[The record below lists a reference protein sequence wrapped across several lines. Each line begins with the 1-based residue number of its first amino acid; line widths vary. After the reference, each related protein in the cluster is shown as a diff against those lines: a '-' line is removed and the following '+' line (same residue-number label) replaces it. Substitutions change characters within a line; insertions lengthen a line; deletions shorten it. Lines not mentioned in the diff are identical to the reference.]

1 MIYSTRSVKD
11 QANKKLKVSQLNH
24 NDDLPSVHV
33 SEQRSH
39 DKDCHIDNLNSPN
52 PRQRSQAAQELGRLK
67 ADYAVPNLITLLK
80 EDVNTYVRSAA
91 AEALGHIG
99 KSDAI
104 FPLMDALHDPCSF
117 VRRAAAIALG
127 QMQAK
132 EAQGALLNALDD
144 GNFYVRRAAIN
155 AIGKLGIPD
164 MSAVLLPLLSTP
176 DPRIRRTV
184 IIALRRLNAQE
195 AAPQMV
201 EMLKTYLA
209 APSQRDLPVV
219 KTLVVALGD
228 LQPPDA
234 IPVLADI
241 VRGYV
246 GARSLAASALGEI
259 GGQEGGSVL
268 VEALADKSVNLE
280 LAALKSLGRIQYQ
293 PALPAVREFLTSPD
307 PRLRRTAALTVGNLK
322 DTTSIPTLLSMAY
335 DDSSPLVRPA
345 AIEALGTLGEKT
357 LIPQLLPLVDDT
369 NAYLRAALAHTLS
382 VLDGATPEVHVA
394 LEKLAQDQVEHV
406 AFAAQRAL
414 NACERKNGRRS
425 VESAACPEPT
435 PKQISW
441 LRRFLGRA

>member
-1 MIYSTRSVKD
+1 
-11 QANKKLKVSQLNH
+11 LNS
-24 NDDLPSVHV
+24 NGDLPSVHAAGQK
-33 SEQRSH
+33 SYG
-39 DKDCHIDNLNSPN
+39 KDANLDNLNSPN
-52 PRQRSQAAQELGRLK
+52 PRQRSQAVQELGKLK

-99 KSDAI
+99 HNAAI
-104 FPLMDALHDPCSF
+104 FPLMDALRDPCSF
-117 VRRAAAIALG
+117 VRRASAIALG

-164 MSAVLLPLLSTP
+164 MGAVLLPLLSTS
-176 DPRIRRTV
+176 DLRIRRTV
-184 IIALRRLNAQE
+184 LIALRRLNAQE
-195 AAPQMV
+195 AAPQMI

-209 APSQRDLPVV
+209 TPNQRDLPVV

-228 LQPPDA
+228 LHPPAA
-234 IPVLADI
+234 IPILADV

-246 GARSLAASALGEI
+246 GARSLAASAIGEI
-259 GGQEGGSVL
+259 GGTEGGQVL
-268 VEALADKSVNLE
+268 IEALADKSVNLE
-280 LAALKSLGRIQYQ
+280 LAALKSLGRIKYRK
-293 PALPAVREFLTSPD
+293 ALPAVREFLTSPD
-307 PRLRRTAALTVGNLK
+307 PRLRRTAALTVGNL
-322 DTTSIPTLLSMAY
+322 DDATAIPTLLEMAY
-335 DDSSPLVRPA
+335 NDSSPLVRPA
-345 AIEALGTLGEKT
+345 AIEALGSIGDKA
-357 LIPQLLPLVDDT
+357 LIPQLLPLVDDS

-382 VLDGATPEVHVA
+382 ALDGTTPEVQRA
-394 LEKLAQDQVEHV
+394 LKKLAQDQVEHV

-414 NACERKNGRRS
+414 NACERRNGKGS
-425 VESAACPEPT
+425 AETAACPEPT

>member
-1 MIYSTRSVKD
+1 
-11 QANKKLKVSQLNH
+11 LNH
-24 NDDLPSVHV
+24 NEDLPSVYV
-33 SEQRSH
+33 SGQRPRG
-39 DKDCHIDNLNSPN
+39 KDGYIDTLDSPN
-52 PRQRSQAAQELGRLK
+52 PRQRSHAVQELGKLK
-67 ADYAVPNLITLLK
+67 ADYAVPNLIILLK

-99 KSDAI
+99 HNDAI
-104 FPLMDALHDPCSF
+104 FPLMDALRDPCSF

-155 AIGKLGIPD
+155 AIGKLEIPD
-164 MSAVLLPLLSTP
+164 MSAVLMPLLSTP
-176 DPRIRRTV
+176 DLRIRRTV
-184 IIALRRLNAQE
+184 LIALRRLNAQE
-195 AAPQMV
+195 AVPQMM

-209 APSQRDLPVV
+209 SPNQRDLPVV

-228 LQPPDA
+228 LHSPA
-234 IPVLADI
+234 AVPVLADV

-259 GGQEGGSVL
+259 GGLEGGPVL

-280 LAALKSLGRIQYQ
+280 LAALKSLGRIKYRK
-293 PALPAVREFLTSPD
+293 ALPAVREFLASPD
-307 PRLRRTAALTVGNLK
+307 PRLRRTAALTVGSLN
-322 DTTSIPTLLSMAY
+322 DATAIPTLLAMAHN
-335 DDSSPLVRPA
+335 DSSPLVRPA
-345 AIEALGTLGEKT
+345 AIEALGMLGDKA

-382 VLDGATPEVHVA
+382 ALDGTTPEVQLA
-394 LEKLAQDQVEHV
+394 LKKLAQDQVEHV

-414 NACERKNGRRS
+414 NACERDNGRRP

-435 PKQISW
+435 PKHLSW
-441 LRRFLGRA
+441 LRRFLGRV